1 MNVYC
6 CSKSRCGPL
15 AAATA
20 VFVTFSVSAGE
31 QRQLDAHEHGVA
43 TVNMALEDDTLF
55 VELETP
61 AMNIVGF
68 EHPPRTAE
76 QQQAIAAAIQTLE
89 TDPSMFVP
97 NAAAQC
103 TLLAADAQHSSDAA
117 GTDDHADGDHDEH
130 ADQDEHEEHADHDEH
145 EEHAEHD
152 DNDAGGHAEFV
163 GQYRFSCRQPAQLTS
178 IRVGLF
184 TAFAL
189 TEEVEVSFLGPD
201 VQTFME
207 LDAGQPVLRVDR

>member
-1 MNVYC
+1 MNAYYYP
-6 CSKSRCGPL
+6 KYWCGPL
-15 AAATA
+15 AAAAT
-20 VFVTFSVSAGE
+20 VFITVSVSAGE
-31 QRQLDAHEHGVA
+31 QRQMDAHEHGVA

-117 GTDDHADGDHDEH
+117 GTEDHADGDHD
-130 ADQDEHEEHADHDEH
+130 EHADHDEH
-145 EEHAEHD
+145 EEHAEQD

-201 VQTFME
+201 LQTFME